1 MSKKDDLKKKSKSK
15 SKQKQRQKQKQ
26 NVVINI
32 NSNNKR
38 VNKKDATTS
47 KASGGALN
55 IPNVQPPQYITRG
68 MPPTI
73 NNTPPASNPNPDMGK
88 ILATMAEMN
97 SNYSGIGGLNSVIK
111 GLNDKQS
118 ALETRLSQEYGL
130 QNDFNNNQ
138 AHFNNQARNFFT
150 ANAYVAPPPS
160 APPMFVG
167 GGVYQQPVLNPFNA
181 DDSTI
186 GSDSNIFS
194 FDGHLD
200 DISEFTDN
208 TVDENS
214 LIENMFQ
221 KSQNKTNEQEE
232 APQFQF
238 QPQPNLQPVIEK
250 DPVEEQRIADLQ
262 RAQEQEQRAQ
272 EQELQNQ
279 KRIQAREE
287 AIKRKEDD
295 KLLKEQQAETNRL
308 EIEKR
313 AEADVILNQ
322 KYDAQQAEINA
333 EKQAQFETY
342 AETSDRLMKTYGNY
356 DAFLEDYTKFTES
369 KNDDKKLSAPE
380 KQIYNKLS
388 LSNRAQNIGR
398 AKALSNIQNNTN
410 LNKFIALNKPHEKE
424 PSSYVPL
431 NERTGSLF
439 DLPVDNNVKA
449 GYADNLFV

>member
-1 MSKKDDLKKKSKSK
+1 MSKKDDLKKSKPK
-15 SKQKQRQKQKQ
+15 TKTKQKQRQKQKQ

-38 VNKKDATTS
+38 ANKKDGPTS

-73 NNTPPASNPNPDMGK
+73 NNTPAPVPDMGK

-118 ALETRLSQEYGL
+118 ALESRLTQEYGL

-250 DPVEEQRIADLQ
+250 DPIEEQRIADLQ
-262 RAQEQEQRAQ
+262 QAQ

-287 AIKRKEDD
+287 AIKRKEDE

-342 AETSDRLMKTYGNY
+342 AETSDRLMKTYGSY

-380 KQIYNKLS
+380 KQIYNRLS